1 MSIINPMLTV
11 RPVATPAQ
19 AAKPTEGR
27 HYDLRAGQLVNA
39 TVAEGGHSEVL
50 LDLDRQRLRAQ
61 TQLPLQT
68 GQKLRLLVVE
78 NGPQLRLRLFQDNLL
93 ERLTH
98 TVHLLEGK
106 YDLGSALQQLANG
119 QPADKSRQET
129 PLSRLLD
136 FFAPFRA
143 ASPEALSGKDL
154 QLLARHLGLTLEADL
169 ARDPATVE
177 SANLKSLL
185 LANAPAEEDGE
196 PGAAEK
202 NEQLLQ
208 KLELFQLCNLR
219 LARQGA
225 TLLPLP
231 LPFLDKGYLVAERE
245 AGSDQEQQSPRKISL
260 FLSLQGLGEMRI
272 DLLQEDEGLF
282 VRFTCDAQDKSLFL
296 AAQEPELR
304 NLLTALPLCGATYGS
319 DQGAAGTDLVRR
331 ILSEG
336 DELLDTRV

>member
-19 AAKPTEGR
+19 AATPTEGR

-78 NGPQLRLRLFQDNLL
+78 NGPQLRLRLFQDTLL

-98 TVHLLEGK
+98 TMHLLEGK
-106 YDLGSALQQLANG
+106 YDLGGALQQLASG
-119 QPADKSRQET
+119 QQAGKSRQET
-129 PLSRLLD
+129 ALTRLLD

-143 ASPEALSGKDL
+143 ASPETLSGKDL
-154 QLLARHLGLTLEADL
+154 QQLARHLGLTLEADL
-169 ARDPATVE
+169 ARNPARVE
-177 SANLKSLL
+177 PANLKSLL
-185 LANAPAEEDGE
+185 LAQPPAAEDGE
-196 PGAAEK
+196 PGVEK

-231 LPFLDKGYLVAERE
+231 LPFLDNGYLVAERE
-245 AGSDQEQQSPRKISL
+245 AGCDQEQQPPRKISL
-260 FLSLQGLGEMRI
+260 YLSLQGLGEMRI

-282 VRFTCDAQDKSLFL
+282 VRFTCDDRDKSRFL
-296 AAQEPELR
+296 AEQEPELR
-304 NLLTALPLCGATYGS
+304 NLLTALPLCAASYGS
-319 DQGAAGTDLVRR
+319 DRGTVGTDLVRR
-331 ILSEG
+331 ILSDG
-336 DELLDTRV
+336 DELLDARV

>member
-19 AAKPTEGR
+19 AATPTEGR
-27 HYDLRAGQLVNA
+27 HYNLQAGQLVNA

-98 TVHLLEGK
+98 TMHLLEGK
-106 YDLGSALQQLANG
+106 YDLGGALQKLASG
-119 QPADKSRQET
+119 QQAEKSRQGT
-129 PLSRLLD
+129 ALARLLD
-136 FFAPFRA
+136 FFAPFRS
-143 ASPEALSGKDL
+143 ASPDALSGKNL
-154 QLLARHLGLTLEADL
+154 QQLARHLGLTLEADL

-177 SANLKSLL
+177 PANLKSLL
-185 LANAPAEEDGE
+185 LAQAPAEEDGN
-196 PGAAEK
+196 PDAEK
-202 NEQLLQ
+202 NQQLLQ

-231 LPFLDKGYLVAERE
+231 LPFLDNGYLVAERE
-245 AGSDQEQQSPRKISL
+245 TGSDQQQQPARKISL
-260 FLSLQGLGEMRI
+260 YLSLQGLGEMRI
-272 DLLQEDEGLF
+272 DLLQENEGLF
-282 VRFTCDAQDKSLFL
+282 VRFTCDDPNKSQFL

-304 NLLTALPLCGATYGS
+304 DLLTALPLCAATYGS
-319 DQGAAGTDLVRR
+319 DQGTVGTALVRR
-331 ILSEG
+331 ILSDG
-336 DELLDTRV
+336 DELLDARV